1 VTRPVLI
8 AVGLA
13 LAVSLCVA
21 PYGLGG
27 TLITA
32 AILVPLGAAMET
44 AAEALARGPGPLR
57 RQLLALGALAATG
70 LAVGVALFVRLMFLS
85 SHDGLLTI
93 LLAVYMSLTVGA
105 AAWALGRR
113 VVGQLEAVRATL
125 TAVGE
130 GRRDVRTG
138 IAGAGEIPALAADVD
153 AMVAR
158 LDGEERARRT
168 LLAGLSH
175 DLRTPLTALQLLA
188 RAIDDDLVDAATRRD
203 YAARIAT
210 HVGTLEGMIANLF
223 EAARLERGEVSWKL
237 ERVDDLNILLD
248 EAVETMRPAAAAAG
262 VRMSTELNATAP
274 AFVDPEALMR
284 VIFNLVQNALRHTP
298 AGGMVTVRAVD
309 GAQGIDIEVRDSGE
323 GIPPDDLPHVFE
335 PFYRGGSQASRP
347 ATGSGLGL
355 AISRAI
361 VEAHGGRIWLGDSA
375 QGTAVR
381 LRLPGGAAA

>member
-1 VTRPVLI
+1 MIRAVVI
-8 AVGLA
+8 AVALA
-13 LAVSLCVA
+13 LAASLCVL
-21 PYGLGG
+21 PYGVHG
-27 TLITA
+27 TLVTA
-32 AILVPLGAAMET
+32 AILGPLGAAM
-44 AAEALARGPGPLR
+44 AAAAQLLARRPGPLS
-57 RQLLALGALAATG
+57 RQLLGLAALSAAG
-70 LAVGVALFVRLMFLS
+70 LAAGVAAFVSLMFLS
-85 SHDGLLTI
+85 SHDALLTV
-93 LLAVYMSLTVGA
+93 LLVVYMALAVGGA
-105 AAWALGRR
+105 AWTLGRR
-113 VVGQLEAVRATL
+113 LLGELRAVRATL
-125 TAVGE
+125 TAVAE

-188 RAIDDDLVDAATRRD
+188 RAIDDDLVDAATRRE

-210 HVGTLEGMIANLF
+210 HVRTLEGMIANLF
-223 EAARLERGEVSWKL
+223 EASRLERGEVSWKL
-237 ERVDDLNILLD
+237 ERVNDLNRLLD
-248 EAVETMRPAAAAAG
+248 EAVEAMRPAAAAAG
-262 VRMSTELNATAP
+262 VEVATELRATVP

-298 AGGMVTVRAVD
+298 PGGVVTVRAVD
-309 GAQGIDIEVRDSGE
+309 GPAGIEIEVLDSGE
-323 GIPPDDLPHVFE
+323 GIAPDDRPHVFE
-335 PFYRGGSQASRP
+335 PFYRGGAEASRP

-381 LRLPGGAAA
+381 LRLPA